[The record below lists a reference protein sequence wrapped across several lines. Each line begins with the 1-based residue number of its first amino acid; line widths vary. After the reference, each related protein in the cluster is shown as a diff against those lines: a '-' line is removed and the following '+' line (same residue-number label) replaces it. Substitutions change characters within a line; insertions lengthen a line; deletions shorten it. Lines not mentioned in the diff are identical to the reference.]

1 MIRTLPKAFRRGWMR
16 IVPAALLAVF
26 ALSAA
31 PAEARAQEETW
42 LAEVGAYRLS
52 DEGLERFRQAIHNLV
67 EVIEADPSIHH
78 RGAATDGF
86 EETIAFLEQ
95 EPAVGRALAA
105 AGMPAREY
113 VLFSMAFIQAGV
125 VMHMA
130 DAMGESSL
138 DELPESVSRENVAY
152 FRANRERLEGVTE
165 EVQTMMR
172 RMEHAAA
179 EHAGH
184 AAPADPDHNH

>member
-16 IVPAALLAVF
+16 MVPAALLGVV
-26 ALSAA
+26 ALGGS
-31 PAEARAQEETW
+31 PAEAVAQEEIW

-52 DEGLERFRQAIHNLV
+52 DEGLGRFRQAIQNLV
-67 EVIEADPSIHH
+67 TAIEADPSIHH
-78 RGAATDGF
+78 RGAEADGF
-86 EETIAFLEQ
+86 EKTIAFLEQ
-95 EPAVGRALAA
+95 EPAVGSALAS

-138 DELPESVSRENVAY
+138 EELPETVSRENVAY
-152 FRANRERLEGVTE
+152 FRANRERLEGVAE
-165 EVQTMMR
+165 EVQTMMQ
-172 RMEHAAA
+172 RMERAAA
-179 EHAGH
+179 EHGDH

>member
-16 IVPAALLAVF
+16 LVPAALLGVV
-26 ALSAA
+26 ALGAS
-31 PAEARAQEETW
+31 PAEAVAQEETW

-52 DEGLERFRQAIHNLV
+52 DEGLERFRQAIQNLV
-67 EVIEADPSIHH
+67 TAIEADPSIHH

-130 DAMGESSL
+130 DAMGEGSVE
-138 DELPESVSRENVAY
+138 ELPETVSRENVAY

-165 EVQTMMR
+165 EVQTMMQ
-172 RMEHAAA
+172 RMERAAA
-179 EHAGH
+179 DH